1 MLIPVLDLE
10 EVVFH
15 EKDDSPAAA
24 YPAVARRNVNAVSG
38 RRRISATDVFAQQ
51 LSEITPGDS
60 GKNRL
65 ISLVG

>member
-60 GKNRL
+60 GRNRL

>member
-1 MLIPVLDLE
+1 VLDLK

-60 GKNRL
+60 GRNRL

>member
-60 GKNRL
+60 GRNRM